1 MLTTKTQAI
10 LPPVNLGESVRFLKG
25 VGPEKENAFGR
36 LGVRTVA
43 DLFGLFPRRHEPRF
57 PVKKFSD
64 LIFQDKECVAGTIT
78 SRAMVRFR
86 GGRGGVFKVVVQNGE
101 DSLSALFY
109 HQSYLA
115 QAFKPKQGIVL
126 YGTVDKVGRRIQ
138 MVHPEWE
145 IFLGTPPERTAHHGR
160 WVPVYPLTE
169 AIGQKYLRQTM
180 HAALL
185 RYSDAIVDLLPADLR
200 LRHGLVDARSA
211 SRYIHFPPDEKT
223 RQAARHRLV
232 FEEFLGLQLFVELR
246 RLKLGRERP
255 EIAHASR
262 EEDVRAFL
270 ESLPFIPTQG
280 QRNTIRDIVRDM
292 RAARPMNRLL
302 QGDVGSGKTIVAA
315 SALYFTARN
324 GFQGALMAPTEV
336 LAQQLFLNLT
346 QLLEP
351 FGIRVGYL
359 AQSTNLAERE
369 VLCGAL
375 ERGSIAVLVG
385 THALLD
391 ERVRF
396 KKLGLAIVDEQHKF
410 GVAQR
415 AKLRQKAG
423 VAAHFLVMTATPIPR
438 TLAMTLYGDMDIS
451 VIAEKPAGRTPVKT
465 LWFRNEER
473 RAVHS
478 WMDSVLGEKSQAF
491 VICPWVDASAGPSVK
506 NATAHYET
514 LRKEFPQ
521 RRVALLHGRM
531 KAAEKNAVMRAF
543 SEGQYDILVSTVL
556 IEVGVDVPRA
566 RFMVIENAEKFG
578 LAQLHQLRGRI
589 GRGAGEAHCILF
601 SDSDAPETTERL
613 EAFTTTE
620 SGFEIAEMDLV
631 QRGAGELHGQKQ
643 HGMPQFKIGDL
654 ARDMKVMLK
663 AKEEARALL
672 EKDPSLSLS
681 ANRSLR
687 KLVSGRFWG
696 IKESGA

>member
-10 LPPVNLGESVRFLKG
+10 LPSADTSESVRFLKG
-25 VGPEKENAFGR
+25 VGPEKEKAFER
-36 LGVRTVA
+36 LGVRTVT
-43 DLFGLFPRRHEPRF
+43 DLFELYPRRHESRF

-64 LIFQDKECVAGTIT
+64 LKFEDKECVAGIIA
-78 SRAMVRFR
+78 SRALVRFR
-86 GGRGGVFKVVVQNGE
+86 GGRGGVFKAVIQNGD
-101 DSLSALFY
+101 DSLVALFY
-109 HQSYLA
+109 HQAYLA
-115 QAFKPKQGIVL
+115 QVFKPKQGIVL
-126 YGTVDKVGRRIQ
+126 YGVVEKVGRRIQ

-145 IFLGTPPERTAHHGR
+145 VFLGAPPERTAHHGR

-169 AIGQKYLRQTM
+169 DMGQKYLRQTM

-185 RYSDAIVDLLPADLR
+185 RYSDSIVDLLPKDLR
-200 LRHGLVDARSA
+200 ARHGLMDARSA
-211 SRYIHFPPDEKT
+211 ARYIHFPPDEKT
-223 RQAARHRLV
+223 RLAAQERLV
-232 FEEFLGLQLFVELR
+232 FEEFLGLQLFIEWKR
-246 RLKLGRERP
+246 AKLGRERP
-255 EIAHASR
+255 EIAHAGG

-270 ESLPFIPTQG
+270 DSLPFKATQD
-280 QRNTIRDIVRDM
+280 QRNAVRDIVRDM
-292 RAARPMNRLL
+292 RGARPMNRLV
-302 QGDVGSGKTIVAA
+302 QGDVGSGKTAVAA

-346 QLLEP
+346 RFLEP

-359 AQSTNLAERE
+359 SQSTSPSEKE
-369 VLCGAL
+369 VLYGAL

-391 ERVRF
+391 KKVYF

-415 AKLRQKAG
+415 AMLRQKAG

-451 VIAEKPAGRTPVKT
+451 VIAEKPGGRTPVKT
-465 LWFRNEER
+465 LWFREQER
-473 RAVHS
+473 QAVHS
-478 WMDSVLGEKSQAF
+478 WMDSVLEEKSQAF
-491 VICPWVDASAGPSVK
+491 VICPWVDTSVGPSVK

-514 LRKEFPQ
+514 LQKEFPQ

-531 KAAEKNAVMRAF
+531 QVAEKNRVMRAF
-543 SEGQYDILVSTVL
+543 HEGQYDILVSTVL

-566 RFMVIENAEKFG
+566 RFMIIENAEKFG

-589 GRGAGEAHCILF
+589 GRGGGEAHCILF
-601 SDSDAPETTERL
+601 SESEAPETAERL
-613 EAFTTTE
+613 DAFTMTE
-620 SGFEIAEMDLV
+620 SGFDIAEMDLA

-643 HGMPQFKIGDL
+643 HGLPQFKIGGL
-654 ARDMKVMLK
+654 ARDMNILLK
-663 AKEEARALL
+663 AKGEARAIL
-672 EKDPSLSLS
+672 EKDPSLSM
-681 ANRSLR
+681 AGHRPLR
-687 KLVSGRFWG
+687 KLLRGRFG
-696 IKESGA
+696 DAKESSA